1 MFINRE
7 DSNVLY
13 FLYTP
18 CHIIFILNSFDS
30 WIENRLFFKLGHCSE
45 SIIELDIFITEV
57 FNFSDITDYSP
68 R

>member
-7 DSNVLY
+7 ESNVLY

-45 SIIELDIFITEV
+45 SIIELKIFLSRKCLI
-57 FNFSDITDYSP
+57 FLI
-68 R
+68 